1 MGNSDPDGYVCT
13 SSLLDFCRERRGP
26 SHAFHIPLLCVYEV
40 GKLLAG
46 LNSKTSVGPDDIP
59 ARLLKLALP
68 YIVEPL
74 TYIYNL
80 CIQKG
85 VFPKMFKTSKVV
97 PLPKNT
103 DRSDANNLRPISL
116 LSVLS
121 KTLEGYVHNHL
132 ANFVQNHNLFDHFH
146 SGFRSQNSCHTALS
160 ALCDMWLSAIDRL
173 ELVGAVF
180 LDFKTAFDVV
190 DHTILQ

>member
-1 MGNSDPDGYVCT
+1 MGNSDPDGYACT

-26 SHAFHIPLLCVYEV
+26 SRAFHISLLNVYEV
-40 GKLLAG
+40 GRLITG
-46 LNSKTSVGPDDIP
+46 VLNKKSKGTDYIP

-80 CIQKG
+80 CIQKST
-85 VFPKMFKTSKVV
+85 FPKMFKTGKEV

-103 DRSDANNLRPISL
+103 DRSDPNNFRPNSL

-121 KTLEGYVHNHL
+121 KSLERH
-132 ANFVQNHNLFDHFH
+132 VQNNLILW
-146 SGFRSQNSCHTALS
+146 R
-160 ALCDMWLSAIDRL
+160 I
-173 ELVGAVF
+173 
-180 LDFKTAFDVV
+180 TAFF
-190 DHTILQ
+190 TIVSLDLGHGTYVTLLCLHCVT